1 MRSNLPKLL
10 DFIVQKSSVSPRVK
24 WIVSSRNWPDI
35 VERLE
40 SAGHK
45 VRLCLE
51 LNAESVSTAVSIY
64 IQHKVLQLADKKK
77 YDDRASIAGRRE
89 AAPEMPVVQMGLGI
103 CHRRNGRASAAG
115 KWRSPP
121 ARPAGYL
128 GANAI

>member
-64 IQHKVLQLADKKK
+64 IQHKVLSWPSEI
-77 YDDRASIAGRRE
+77 SIMTKHE
-89 AAPEMPVVQMGLGI
+89 TP
-103 CHRRNGRASAAG
+103 C
-115 KWRSPP
+115 
-121 ARPAGYL
+121 
-128 GANAI
+128 